1 MKKIKEKKNTIQKM
15 KFIITFMDGQKFKFF
30 VLMGVV
36 LIYVGL
42 SLLSPILFQFL
53 IDNVIKQDPLN
64 NPLMSW
70 YSGLF
75 GGVDLIRK
83 NLWLGAL
90 MIISVNLLTL
100 SLQFFRGKW
109 NGQISEIFAEKLRN
123 ALFSHLQHLPY
134 AYHQKSKTGDLI
146 QRCTS
151 DVDTVRRFIAGQ
163 FSEMLYAFAV
173 TIIAMVVLF
182 NVYAPLAWIAIIALP
197 IIFIFAYVFF
207 IKMQEFFKKSDEA
220 EGYLSNTIQENLA
233 GVRVVKAFNRE
244 VYEAEKFDEKNKTYK
259 NLTYR
264 LIELLG
270 FYWGFSDFI
279 CLTQILV
286 VVLFGISF
294 AQQGFL
300 TVGQFFIFIS
310 YEGMILWP
318 IRNVGR
324 ILSDMG
330 KMLVSIGRLQE
341 VLDSPVEPLEEGI
354 TPEIQGD
361 IVFDHV
367 YFKYEDGEQ
376 EVLKDVS
383 FTVKQGQT
391 IALLGPTG
399 SGKSSLVHLLTRLY
413 DYQKGSITLNG
424 TELKEIQRH
433 HLRKNIGIV
442 LQEPFLFS
450 KTILENIRLANPN
463 ANERQVIEAAKAASV
478 HRVINEF
485 DLGYKTLVGEKG
497 VTLSGGQKQRIA
509 IARTIINKSPILI
522 FDDSLSAVDTETDAS
537 IRRALKELSGG
548 LTTFIIT
555 HRVATAQAADQIV
568 VLQDGGVAQMGTHS
582 ELVKQEGLYA
592 RIVEIQGRMIEGEAA

>member
-1 MKKIKEKKNTIQKM
+1 MKKEKKNTLRKM
-15 KFIITFMDGQKFKFF
+15 KFIVTYMEGQKSKFV
-30 VLMGVV
+30 VLMIVV
-36 LIYVGL
+36 LIYVSL
-42 SLLSPILFQFL
+42 TLLSPILFQFL
-53 IDNVIKQDPLN
+53 IDNVIKQDPIT
-64 NPLMSW
+64 NPLMKW
-70 YSGLF
+70 YSQLF

-100 SLQFFRGKW
+100 GLQFFRGKW
-109 NGQISEIFAEKLRN
+109 NGQISELFAEKLRN
-123 ALFSHLQHLPY
+123 TLFAHLQHMPY

-151 DVDTVRRFIAGQ
+151 DVETVRRFLAGQ
-163 FSEMLYAFAV
+163 FAEMLYATSM
-173 TIIAMVVLF
+173 TIIAMVILF
-182 NVYAPLAWIAIIALP
+182 NVYAPLAWYAIIALP
-197 IIFIFAYVFF
+197 IIFIFAYAFF
-207 IKMQEFFKKSDEA
+207 VRMQKIFKQSDEA
-220 EGYLSNTIQENLA
+220 EGVLSNTIQENLA

-244 VYEAEKFDEKNKTYK
+244 VYEAEKFDDKNKSYK

-270 FYWGFSDFI
+270 FYWGSSDFI

-286 VVLFGISF
+286 VVLLGINY
-294 AQQGFL
+294 AQLGII

-318 IRNVGR
+318 VRNVGR

-341 VLDSPVEPLEEGI
+341 ILDSPVEPLEVGL
-354 TPEIQGD
+354 TPVIKGD
-361 IVFDHV
+361 IEFDHV
-367 YFKYEDGEQ
+367 YFKYDDGEQ

-383 FTVKQGQT
+383 FKVKQGQT
-391 IALLGPTG
+391 VAILGPTG

-442 LQEPFLFS
+442 LQEPFLYS
-450 KTILENIRLANPN
+450 RSIYDNILLANPS
-463 ANERQVIEAAKAASV
+463 ANEGEVIKAAKAASV

-537 IRRALKELSGG
+537 IRKALKALSGG

-555 HRVATAQAADQIV
+555 HRVATAQAADKIV
-568 VLQDGGVAQMGTHS
+568 VLQEGKVSQMGTHA
-582 ELVKQEGLYA
+582 ELIKQEGLYA
-592 RIVEIQGRMIEGEAA
+592 RIVEIQGRMIEGEVA

>member
-1 MKKIKEKKNTIQKM
+1 
-15 KFIITFMDGQKFKFF
+15 
-30 VLMGVV
+30 

-42 SLLSPILFQFL
+42 TLLSPILFEFL
-53 IDNVIKQDPLN
+53 IDNVIKGDPLN

-70 YSGLF
+70 YSGIF

-90 MIISVNLLTL
+90 MIITVNLLTL
-100 SLQFFRGKW
+100 GLQFFRGKW
-109 NGQISEIFAEKLRN
+109 NGQISETFAMKLRD
-123 ALFSHLQHLPY
+123 ALFSHLQNLPY

-163 FSEMLYAFAV
+163 FAEMLYAISV
-173 TIIAMVVLF
+173 TLIAMIVLF

-197 IIFIFAYVFF
+197 IIFVFAYAFF
-207 IKMQEFFKKSDEA
+207 IRMQKIFKTSDEA
-220 EGYLSNTIQENLA
+220 EGVLSNTIQENLA

-244 VYEAEKFDEKNKTYK
+244 VYEVEKFDEKNKNYR

-270 FYWGFSDFI
+270 FYWGSSDFI

-294 AQQGFL
+294 AQQGIL
-300 TVGQFFIFIS
+300 TVGQFFVFIS

-341 VLDSPVEPLEEGI
+341 ILDAPVEPLNEGV
-354 TPEIQGD
+354 TPAIKGD

-367 YFKYEDGEQ
+367 YFKYEDGDQ

-391 IALLGPTG
+391 VAILGPTG

-424 TELKEIQRH
+424 TELKDIQRH

-450 KTILENIRLANPN
+450 KTIYENIRLANPK
-463 ANERQVIEAAKAASV
+463 ANEKQIIEAAKAASV
-478 HRVINEF
+478 HYVIDEF
-485 DLGYKTLVGEKG
+485 DMGYKTLVGEKG

-537 IRRALKELSGG
+537 IRRALRELSGG

-555 HRVATAQAADQIV
+555 HRVATAQAADKIV
-568 VLQDGGVAQMGTHS
+568 VLQDGGVAQMGTHA
-582 ELVKQEGLYA
+582 ELIKQEGLYA

>member
-1 MKKIKEKKNTIQKM
+1 MKKEKKNTIKKL
-15 KFIITFMDGQKFKFF
+15 KFILTYMEGQKLKF
-30 VLMGVV
+30 VILMGVV
-36 LIYVGL
+36 LIFVGL

-53 IDNVIKQDPLN
+53 IDNVIKQDPIT
-64 NPLMSW
+64 NPLMVW
-70 YSGLF
+70 YSNVF

-90 MIISVNLLTL
+90 MIITVNLLTL
-100 SLQFFRGKW
+100 SLQFLRGKW
-109 NGQISEIFAEKLRN
+109 NGQISELFAEKLRN
-123 ALFSHLQHLPY
+123 SLFAHLQHMPY

-163 FSEMLYAFAV
+163 FSEMLYAISV
-173 TIIAMVVLF
+173 TIIAMIVLF

-197 IIFIFAYVFF
+197 IIFVFAYAFF
-207 IKMQEFFKKSDEA
+207 IRMQKIFKSSDEA
-220 EGYLSNTIQENLA
+220 EGYLSNTIQENLS

-270 FYWGFSDFI
+270 IYWGASDFI

-286 VVLFGISF
+286 VVLFGINY
-294 AQQGFL
+294 AQQGIL

-318 IRNVGR
+318 VRNVGR

-341 VLDSPVEPLEEGI
+341 VLDSPVEPLTEGV
-354 TPEIQGD
+354 TPEIEGD

-383 FTVKQGQT
+383 FSVKKGQT

-424 TELKEIQRH
+424 TELKTIQRH

-450 KTILENIRLANPN
+450 KTIFENIRLANPN

-485 DLGYKTLVGEKG
+485 DMGYKTLVGEKG

-522 FDDSLSAVDTETDAS
+522 FDDSLSAVDTETDAA

-568 VLQDGGVAQMGTHS
+568 VLQEGGVAQMGTHD
-582 ELVKQEGLYA
+582 ELSKQEGLYA

>member
-1 MKKIKEKKNTIQKM
+1 
-15 KFIITFMDGQKFKFF
+15 
-30 VLMGVV
+30 
-36 LIYVGL
+36 
-42 SLLSPILFQFL
+42 
-53 IDNVIKQDPLN
+53 
-64 NPLMSW
+64 
-70 YSGLF
+70 
-75 GGVDLIRK
+75 
-83 NLWLGAL
+83 
-90 MIISVNLLTL
+90 
-100 SLQFFRGKW
+100 
-109 NGQISEIFAEKLRN
+109 
-123 ALFSHLQHLPY
+123 
-134 AYHQKSKTGDLI
+134 
-146 QRCTS
+146 
-151 DVDTVRRFIAGQ
+151 
-163 FSEMLYAFAV
+163 
-173 TIIAMVVLF
+173 
-182 NVYAPLAWIAIIALP
+182 
-197 IIFIFAYVFF
+197 
-207 IKMQEFFKKSDEA
+207 
-220 EGYLSNTIQENLA
+220 
-233 GVRVVKAFNRE
+233 
-244 VYEAEKFDEKNKTYK
+244 
-259 NLTYR
+259 
-264 LIELLG
+264 
-270 FYWGFSDFI
+270 
-279 CLTQILV
+279 V

-341 VLDSPVEPLEEGI
+341 ILNSPVEPLEEGI

-367 YFKYEDGEQ
+367 YFEYEDGEQ

-450 KTILENIRLANPN
+450 KPILENIRLANPN
-463 ANERQVIEAAKAASV
+463 ANERQVIDAAKAASV

-568 VLQDGGVAQMGTHS
+568 VLQEGGVAQIGTHS

>member
-1 MKKIKEKKNTIQKM
+1 MKKEKKNTLK
-15 KFIITFMDGQKFKFF
+15 KLSFLLTFMEGQKLKFLA
-30 VLMGVV
+30 LMGVV
-36 LIYVGL
+36 LVYVGL

-64 NPLMSW
+64 NPLMAW
-70 YSGLF
+70 YSSLF

-90 MIISVNLLTL
+90 MIIMVNLLTL
-100 SLQFFRGKW
+100 GLQFFRGKW
-109 NGQISEIFAEKLRN
+109 NGQISELFAQKLRD
-123 ALFSHLQHLPY
+123 ALFSHLQNLPY
-134 AYHQKSKTGDLI
+134 AYHQQSKTGDLI

-163 FSEMLYAFAV
+163 FAEMLYAVSV
-173 TIIAMVVLF
+173 TIIAMIVLF
-182 NVYAPLAWIAIIALP
+182 NVYAPLAWFAIIALP
-197 IIFIFAYVFF
+197 VIFVFAYVFF
-207 IKMQEFFKKSDEA
+207 IRMQKIFKTSDEA
-220 EGYLSNTIQENLA
+220 EGILSNTIQENLA

-244 VYEAEKFDEKNKTYK
+244 VYEAEKFDEKNRNYK

-270 FYWGFSDFI
+270 FYWGSSDFI

-286 VVLFGISF
+286 VVLLGINY
-294 AQQGFL
+294 AQQGIL

-318 IRNVGR
+318 VRNVGR

-341 VLDSPVEPLEEGI
+341 ILDSPIEPLTEGL

-367 YFKYEDGEQ
+367 SFKYDNGDQ

-383 FTVKQGQT
+383 FKVKQGQT
-391 IALLGPTG
+391 VAILGPTG

-413 DYQKGSITLNG
+413 DYQSGSITLNG
-424 TELKEIQRH
+424 TELKVIQRH

-450 KTILENIRLANPN
+450 KTIYENIRLANPN
-463 ANERQVIEAAKAASV
+463 ADERQVIEAAKAASV
-478 HRVINEF
+478 HRVIKEF
-485 DLGYKTLVGEKG
+485 DMGYKTLVGEKG

-509 IARTIINKSPILI
+509 IARTIINKAPILI

-555 HRVATAQAADQIV
+555 HRVATAEAADQIV
-568 VLQDGGVAQMGTHS
+568 VLQDGKVAQMGTHTQ
-582 ELVKQEGLYA
+582 LVKEEGLYA

>member
-1 MKKIKEKKNTIQKM
+1 MKKEKKNTLKKIS
-15 KFIITFMDGQKFKFF
+15 FLLTFMKGQKLKFLA
-30 VLMGVV
+30 LMGVV
-36 LIYVGL
+36 LVYVGL

-53 IDNVIKQDPLN
+53 IDNVIKQDPLH
-64 NPLMSW
+64 NPLMAW
-70 YSGLF
+70 YSSLF

-109 NGQISEIFAEKLRN
+109 NGQISEIFAQKLRD

-134 AYHQKSKTGDLI
+134 AYHQQSKTGDLI

-163 FSEMLYAFAV
+163 FAEMLYAVSV
-173 TIIAMVVLF
+173 TIIAMIVLF
-182 NVYAPLAWIAIIALP
+182 NVYAPLAWYAIIALP
-197 IIFIFAYVFF
+197 VIFIFAYVFF
-207 IKMQEFFKKSDEA
+207 IRMQKIFKTSDEA
-220 EGYLSNTIQENLA
+220 EGILSNTIQENLA

-244 VYEAEKFDEKNKTYK
+244 VYEAQKFDEKNRNYK

-270 FYWGFSDFI
+270 FYWGSSDFI

-286 VVLFGISF
+286 VVLLGINY
-294 AQQGFL
+294 AQQGIL

-318 IRNVGR
+318 VRNVGR

-341 VLDSPVEPLEEGI
+341 ILDSPIEPLTEGL

-367 YFKYEDGEQ
+367 SFKYDNGDQ

-383 FTVKQGQT
+383 FKVKQGQT
-391 IALLGPTG
+391 VAILGPTG

-413 DYQKGSITLNG
+413 DYQSGSITLNG
-424 TELKEIQRH
+424 TELKSIQRH

-450 KTILENIRLANPN
+450 KTIYENIRLANPK
-463 ANERQVIEAAKAASV
+463 ADERQVIEAAKAASV
-478 HRVINEF
+478 HRVIKEF
-485 DLGYKTLVGEKG
+485 DMGYKTLVGEKG

-509 IARTIINKSPILI
+509 IARTIINKAPILI

-555 HRVATAQAADQIV
+555 HRVATAEAADQIV
-568 VLQDGGVAQMGTHS
+568 VLQDGKVAQMGTHAQ
-582 ELVKQEGLYA
+582 LVKEEGLYA

>member
-1 MKKIKEKKNTIQKM
+1 M
-15 KFIITFMDGQKFKFF
+15 
-30 VLMGVV
+30 
-36 LIYVGL
+36 
-42 SLLSPILFQFL
+42 
-53 IDNVIKQDPLN
+53 QD
-64 NPLMSW
+64 
-70 YSGLF
+70 
-75 GGVDLIRK
+75 
-83 NLWLGAL
+83 
-90 MIISVNLLTL
+90 
-100 SLQFFRGKW
+100 
-109 NGQISEIFAEKLRN
+109 
-123 ALFSHLQHLPY
+123 
-134 AYHQKSKTGDLI
+134 
-146 QRCTS
+146 
-151 DVDTVRRFIAGQ
+151 
-163 FSEMLYAFAV
+163 
-173 TIIAMVVLF
+173 
-182 NVYAPLAWIAIIALP
+182 
-197 IIFIFAYVFF
+197 
-207 IKMQEFFKKSDEA
+207 FFKKSDEA

-259 NLTYR
+259 NLTYK

-341 VLDSPVEPLEEGI
+341 ILNSPVEPLEEGI

-463 ANERQVIEAAKAASV
+463 ANERQVIDAAKAASV

-568 VLQDGGVAQMGTHS
+568 VLQEGGVAQIGTHS

>member
-1 MKKIKEKKNTIQKM
+1 MKKEKKNTLKKM
-15 KFIITFMDGQKFKFF
+15 QFLLTYMEGQKIKF
-30 VLMGVV
+30 VV
-36 LIYVGL
+36 LLGIVLISVGL

-53 IDNVIKQDPLN
+53 IDNVINKAEIT
-64 NPLMSW
+64 NPLMQW
-70 YSGLF
+70 YSGVF
-75 GGVDLIRK
+75 GGVDLIRD

-90 MIISVNLLTL
+90 MIIMVNLLTL

-109 NGQISEIFAEKLRN
+109 NGQISELFAQKLRDN
-123 ALFSHLQHLPY
+123 LFSHLQNLPY

-163 FSEMLYAFAV
+163 FAEMLYAVSV
-173 TIIAMVVLF
+173 TFIAMVVLF

-197 IIFIFAYVFF
+197 VIFVFAYVFF
-207 IKMQEFFKKSDEA
+207 IRMQKIFKTSDEA
-220 EGYLSNTIQENLA
+220 EGVLSNTIQENLS

-244 VYEAEKFDEKNKTYK
+244 VYEAEKFDDKNKTYK

-270 FYWGFSDFI
+270 VYWGASDFI

-294 AQQGFL
+294 AQQGIL
-300 TVGQFFIFIS
+300 TVGQFFVFIS

-341 VLDSPVEPLEEGI
+341 ILESPVEPLNEGV

-383 FTVKQGQT
+383 FKVKQGET
-391 IALLGPTG
+391 VAILGPTG

-424 TELKEIQRH
+424 TELKAIQRH

-450 KTILENIRLANPN
+450 KSIYENIRLAKPL
-463 ANERQVIEAAKAASV
+463 ANETQVIEAAKAASV

-485 DLGYKTLVGEKG
+485 DMGYGTLVGEKG

-555 HRVATAQAADQIV
+555 HRVATAQAADKIV
-568 VLQDGGVAQMGTHS
+568 VLQDGGVAQMGTHAQ
-582 ELVKQEGLYA
+582 LVQQEGLYA

>member
-1 MKKIKEKKNTIQKM
+1 MNKEKKNTIKKM
-15 KFIITFMDGQKFKFF
+15 KFLLTFMEGQKLKFLA
-30 VLMGVV
+30 LMGVV

-42 SLLSPILFQFL
+42 TLLSPILFEFL
-53 IDNVIKQDPLN
+53 IDNVIKGDPLN

-70 YSGLF
+70 YSGIF

-90 MIISVNLLTL
+90 MIITVNLLTL
-100 SLQFFRGKW
+100 GLQFFRGKW
-109 NGQISEIFAEKLRN
+109 NGQISETFAMKLRD
-123 ALFSHLQHLPY
+123 ALFSHLQNLPY

-163 FSEMLYAFAV
+163 FAEMLYAISV
-173 TIIAMVVLF
+173 TLIAMIVLF

-197 IIFIFAYVFF
+197 IIFVFAYAFF
-207 IKMQEFFKKSDEA
+207 IRMQKIFKTSDEA
-220 EGYLSNTIQENLA
+220 EGVLSNTIQENLA

-244 VYEAEKFDEKNKTYK
+244 VYEVEKFDEKNKNYR

-270 FYWGFSDFI
+270 FYWGSSDFI

-294 AQQGFL
+294 AQQGIL
-300 TVGQFFIFIS
+300 TVGQFFVFIS

-341 VLDSPVEPLEEGI
+341 ILDAPVEPLNEGV
-354 TPEIQGD
+354 TPAIKGD

-367 YFKYEDGEQ
+367 YFKYEDGDQ

-391 IALLGPTG
+391 VAILGPTG

-424 TELKEIQRH
+424 TELKDIQRH

-450 KTILENIRLANPN
+450 KTIYENIRLANPK
-463 ANERQVIEAAKAASV
+463 ANEKQIIEAAKAASV
-478 HRVINEF
+478 HYVIDEF
-485 DLGYKTLVGEKG
+485 DMGYKTLVGEKG

-537 IRRALKELSGG
+537 IRRALRELSGG

-555 HRVATAQAADQIV
+555 HRVATAQAADKIV
-568 VLQDGGVAQMGTHS
+568 VLQDGGVAQMGTHA
-582 ELVKQEGLYA
+582 ELIKQEGLYA

>member
-1 MKKIKEKKNTIQKM
+1 MKKEKKNTLKKM
-15 KFIITFMDGQKFKFF
+15 QFLLTFMEGQKLKFLA
-30 VLMGVV
+30 LMGVV

-42 SLLSPILFQFL
+42 TLLSPILFQFL
-53 IDNVIKQDPLN
+53 IDNVIKGDPLH
-64 NPLMSW
+64 NPLMQW
-70 YSGLF
+70 YSGVF

-90 MIISVNLLTL
+90 MIIMVNLLTL

-109 NGQISEIFAEKLRN
+109 NGQISETFAQKLRD

-134 AYHQKSKTGDLI
+134 AYHQQSKTGDLI

-163 FSEMLYAFAV
+163 FAEMLYAVAV
-173 TIIAMVVLF
+173 TVIAMVVLF

-197 IIFIFAYVFF
+197 IIFVFAYVFF
-207 IKMQEFFKKSDEA
+207 IRMQKIFKTSDEA
-220 EGYLSNTIQENLA
+220 EGILSNTIQENLA

-244 VYEAEKFDEKNKTYK
+244 VYEAEKFDEKNRTYK

-270 FYWGFSDFI
+270 FYWGSSDFI

-286 VVLFGISF
+286 VVLFGINY
-294 AQQGFL
+294 AQQGIL

-341 VLDSPVEPLEEGI
+341 ILDSPVEPLTEGV

-383 FTVKQGQT
+383 FKVKQGET
-391 IALLGPTG
+391 VALLGPTG

-424 TELKEIQRH
+424 TELKAIQRH

-450 KTILENIRLANPN
+450 KSIYENIRLANPK
-463 ANERQVIEAAKAASV
+463 ANENQVIEAAKAASV

-485 DLGYKTLVGEKG
+485 DQGYKTLVGEKG

-509 IARTIINKSPILI
+509 IARTIINKAPILI

-555 HRVATAQAADQIV
+555 HRVATAQAADKII
-568 VLQDGGVAQMGTHS
+568 VLQDGGVAQMGTHAQ
-582 ELVKQEGLYA
+582 LVKEEGLYA

>member
-1 MKKIKEKKNTIQKM
+1 MKKEKKNTLKKM
-15 KFIITFMDGQKFKFF
+15 KFILTYMEGQKFKFL
-30 VLMGVV
+30 VLMIVV
-36 LIYVGL
+36 LIYVSL
-42 SLLSPILFQFL
+42 TLLSPILFQFL
-53 IDNVIKQDPLN
+53 IDNVIQLAPIT
-64 NPLMSW
+64 NPLMKW
-70 YSGLF
+70 YSSLF
-75 GGVDLIRK
+75 GGVDLIRN

-100 SLQFFRGKW
+100 GLQFFRGKW
-109 NGQISEIFAEKLRN
+109 NGQISELFAEKLRN
-123 ALFSHLQHLPY
+123 TLFSHLQHMPY

-151 DVDTVRRFIAGQ
+151 DVETVRRFIAGQ
-163 FSEMLYAFAV
+163 FAEMLYAISM
-173 TIIAMVVLF
+173 TIIAMVILF
-182 NVYAPLAWIAIIALP
+182 NVYAPLAWYAIMALP
-197 IIFIFAYVFF
+197 IIFVFAYVFF
-207 IKMQEFFKKSDEA
+207 VRMQKIFKQSDEA
-220 EGYLSNTIQENLA
+220 EGVLSNTIQENLA

-244 VYEAEKFDEKNKTYK
+244 VYEAEKFDVKNKEYK

-270 FYWGFSDFI
+270 VYWGSSDFI

-286 VVLFGISF
+286 VVLLGINY
-294 AQQGFL
+294 AQMGIL

-318 IRNVGR
+318 VRNVGR

-341 VLDSPVEPLEEGI
+341 ILDSPVEPLEEGL
-354 TPEIQGD
+354 TPSIKGD
-361 IVFDHV
+361 IHFNHV

-383 FTVKQGQT
+383 FKVKQGQT
-391 IALLGPTG
+391 IAILGPTG

-442 LQEPFLFS
+442 LQEPFLYS
-450 KTILENIRLANPN
+450 RSIYDNILLANPS
-463 ANERQVIEAAKAASV
+463 ANEGEVIEAAKAASV

-537 IRRALKELSGG
+537 IRKALKALSGG
-548 LTTFIIT
+548 LTTLIIT
-555 HRVATAQAADQIV
+555 HRVATAQAADKIV
-568 VLQDGGVAQMGTHS
+568 VLQEGKVSQMGTHA
-582 ELVKQEGLYA
+582 ELIKQEGLYA
-592 RIVEIQGRMIEGEAA
+592 RIVEIQGRMIEGEVV

>member
-1 MKKIKEKKNTIQKM
+1 MKKEKKNTIK
-15 KFIITFMDGQKFKFF
+15 KFKFILKYMEGQKLKF
-30 VLMGVV
+30 VILMGVV
-36 LIYVGL
+36 LIFVGL

-53 IDNVIKQDPLN
+53 IDNVIKQDPIS
-64 NPLMSW
+64 NPLMVW
-70 YSGLF
+70 YSNIF

-100 SLQFFRGKW
+100 SLQFLRGKW
-109 NGQISEIFAEKLRN
+109 NGQISELFAEKLRN
-123 ALFSHLQHLPY
+123 SLFAHLQHMPY

-163 FSEMLYAFAV
+163 FSEMLYAISV
-173 TIIAMVVLF
+173 TIIAMIVLF

-197 IIFIFAYVFF
+197 IIFLFAYVFF
-207 IKMQEFFKKSDEA
+207 IRMQKIFKSSDEA
-220 EGYLSNTIQENLA
+220 EGYLSNTIQENLS

-270 FYWGFSDFI
+270 VYWGASDFI

-286 VVLFGISF
+286 VVLFGINF
-294 AQQGFL
+294 AQQGIL
-300 TVGQFFIFIS
+300 TVGQFFVFIS

-318 IRNVGR
+318 VRNVGR

-341 VLDSPVEPLEEGI
+341 VLDAPVEPLNEGV
-354 TPEIQGD
+354 TPEIEGD

-367 YFKYEDGEQ
+367 YFKYEDGDQ

-383 FTVKQGQT
+383 FNVKKGQT

-424 TELKEIQRH
+424 TELKTIQRH

-450 KTILENIRLANPN
+450 KTIFENIRLANPN

-485 DLGYKTLVGEKG
+485 DMGYKTLVGEKG

-522 FDDSLSAVDTETDAS
+522 FDDSLSAVDTETDAA

-568 VLQDGGVAQMGTHS
+568 VLQDGGVAQMGTHA
-582 ELVKQEGLYA
+582 ELSQQEGLYA